1 MDLGMNTKDYIYFQ
15 PAYMHT
21 LLIYAFCNVND
32 LSWGTKGR
40 DSETSRSAIL
50 DKFLSYKIKFV
61 AYFIVFNVFFMLS
74 FAIIDESDKT

>member
-1 MDLGMNTKDYIYFQ
+1 
-15 PAYMHT
+15 MHT

-40 DSETSRSAIL
+40 DAESTRSAIL
-50 DKFLSYKIKFV
+50 DKFLSYKIRFV
-61 AYFIVFNVFFMLS
+61 SYFIVWNVFLMLL